1 MLSDTLLIATRNVF
15 HSTKGTCALLVEPVN
30 VRHISDFLRGRAG
43 TKSAFERF
51 GITEPDGR
59 FCRMPS
65 HQLRYW
71 LNDIADKGGLPVDTL
86 TRWMGREN
94 PRDTEAYRF
103 ETADEK
109 CKRIKDGIRAGEIHG
124 HISDLYFS
132 LPVDEREV
140 FLESQVE
147 SIHFT
152 PMGICAHD

>member
-147 SIHFT
+147 SI
-152 PMGICAHD
+152 